1 MKSPFI
7 LITGGIILV
16 FILGT
21 KAFWSILVLTVSIY
35 LLIFISNYLKKFET
49 GDKDQT
55 SEDFWQYSYDI
66 RKFKKSIWEPKES
79 SKVTNKK
86 IFKDRLVNCYWI
98 LVIIIFFLGC
108 YLFVGI
114 GDLILG

>member
-35 LLIFISNYLKKFET
+35 MLIFISNYLKKFET
-49 GDKDQT
+49 GDKDQN
-55 SEDFWQYSYDI
+55 SKDFWKYSYDI

-79 SKVTNKK
+79 CEIIYSIDKSIKVVFQNHQKME
-86 IFKDRLVNCYWI
+86 RVQ
-98 LVIIIFFLGC
+98 G
-108 YLFVGI
+108 
-114 GDLILG
+114 